1 MKYSE
6 INADSIAMLMDI
18 FYNKVRKNPEL
29 GEIFNAKVG
38 TDEASWDA
46 HKAKI
51 GSFWRLQLLG
61 QQGYDGYPMKAHL
74 ELDPFPREYFNIW
87 LSLFEESLKQTF
99 DNDSCVASVLQRAN
113 MIAARFQKM
122 MYEFP
127 H

>member
-1 MKYSE
+1 MKFSE
-6 INADSIAMLMDI
+6 VNDDSINELMDV
-18 FYNKVRKNPEL
+18 FYNKVRINPEL
-29 GEIFNAKVG
+29 GPIFNGKVG

-51 GSFWRLQLLG
+51 ASFWRLQLLG
-61 QQGYDGYPMKAHL
+61 EQGYNGYPMKAHL
-74 ELDPFPREYFNIW
+74 ELDPFPREFFNTW
-87 LSLFEESLKQTF
+87 LGLFEESLNEVY
-99 DNDSCVASVLQRAN
+99 DNPECVGLVLSRAN